1 MNDDSKYWEK
11 IISDLDTTSSSTGP
25 EINPENPDYKS
36 CRKIKDK
43 LKEVF
48 LFDQYDKPAHQA
60 IWYKEIS
67 TRERKEKNKQLRSYF
82 ARAAII
88 LVALLSGALIYS
100 EVSDYIPSGK
110 YAEITVPLGQ
120 MTMVR
125 LPDGTQAWLNS
136 GTSLKYPAK
145 FDHSSRQVFL
155 DGEAYFS
162 VSHNKR
168 KPFTVFAGNF
178 SLTVLGTSFNVD
190 AYSEDPN
197 ASVTLVEGSVVLQD
211 NKGSWKKKLYP
222 GQMATMD
229 KKEKAPAIV
238 DTNTDFYTSWKEGKV
253 VFKSE
258 SFEEIVHK
266 LERWYNVEINFED
279 PGLKRLTF
287 SGTFLKYKPIEQVF
301 SSICIMNPMIGFKM
315 ENRVEQKNRI
325 IIYKNRP

>member
-1 MNDDSKYWEK
+1 VNDDSKYWEK
-11 IISDLDTTSSSTGP
+11 IISDLDAIPSSPNPGIDP
-25 EINPENPDYKS
+25 EDPDYKS
-36 CRKIKDK
+36 CLKIKDK

-48 LFDQYDKPAHQA
+48 LFDQYDKPAHRA
-60 IWYKEIS
+60 AWYKEIS
-67 TRERKEKNKQLRSYF
+67 VREKKEKNRQLRSSF

-88 LVALLSGALIYS
+88 LMALLSGALIYS
-100 EVSDYIPSGK
+100 KVSDYIPSGE

-125 LPDGTQAWLNS
+125 LPDGTQVWLNS

-162 VSHNKR
+162 VSHNER

-197 ASVTLVEGSVVLQD
+197 SSVTLVEGSVVLQD
-211 NKGSWKKKLYP
+211 NKASWKKKLYP
-222 GQMATMD
+222 GQMATIGR
-229 KKEKAPAIV
+229 KEKAPTIV

-258 SFEEIVHK
+258 TFEEIANK

-279 PGLKRLTF
+279 PGLKRLKF

-301 SSICIMNPMIGFKM
+301 SSICIMNPVIGFKM
-315 ENRVEQKNRI
+315 ENRVGQKNRI
-325 IIYKNRP
+325 IIYKSRP